1 MFKLPG
7 NFKGKGKGI
16 CPLCEKN
23 EGNTEHYLKRC
34 GESEKYGMSKKVI
47 WKAWT

>member
-23 EGNTEHYLKRC
+23 EGNTEYVEPMLEQLNKHK
-34 GESEKYGMSKKVI
+34 
-47 WKAWT
+47 